1 MCACGSITITAA
13 AAAATLH
20 PPPVQVVAAKAAVI
34 ARTPQLHT
42 VLGDGA
48 LASAEGVNSSCYNLV
63 SGAPL
68 DSALL
73 PLYNISQPLAQP
85 TSGSAAPWSKCCS
98 R

>member
-1 MCACGSITITAA
+1 M
-13 AAAATLH
+13 
-20 PPPVQVVAAKAAVI
+20 QVVAAKAAVI

-48 LASAEGVNSSCYNLV
+48 LASAEGVNSSCYSLV

-73 PLYNISQPLAQP
+73 PLYISTPCAADIRQC
-85 TSGSAAPWSKCCS
+85 SAMEQVLLKVA
-98 R
+98 

>member
-1 MCACGSITITAA
+1 VCACGSITITTAA
-13 AAAATLH
+13 AVAATTLH

-48 LASAEGVNSSCYNLV
+48 LASAEGVSSSCYNLV
-63 SGAPL
+63 SGAPQR
-68 DSALL
+68 DAAML
-73 PLYNISQPLAQP
+73 PLSQPRAQP
-85 TSGSAAPWSKCCS
+85 TSGSAARWSKCCS